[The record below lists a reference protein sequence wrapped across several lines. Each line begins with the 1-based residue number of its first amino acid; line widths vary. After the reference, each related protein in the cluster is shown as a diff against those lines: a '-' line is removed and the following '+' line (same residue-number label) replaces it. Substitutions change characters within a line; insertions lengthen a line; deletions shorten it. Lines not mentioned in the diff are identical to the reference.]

1 MSRWSEPELP
11 PELLRMRGRIDLD
24 PLHGGSCLKA
34 TCSVRLTGEPMV
46 AKDKVSSLQ
55 IQLNYQ
61 FLFDSLKLR
70 IVKQSFLFVFY
81 EIENCKT
88 KCLVC
93 FTMFVRILFKAL
105 RQRSQS
111 LHKTK
116 LVNIV
121 CFPYLVDLSNK
132 SEMKKFQESSEIS
145 SHQKVHAPDEDCGS

>member
-81 EIENCKT
+81 EIGNCKT
-88 KCLVC
+88 KCLFYNVC
-93 FTMFVRILFKAL
+93 QNSIQSFYSKPCGNEANHFI
-105 RQRSQS
+105 RQ
-111 LHKTK
+111 
-116 LVNIV
+116 N
-121 CFPYLVDLSNK
+121 
-132 SEMKKFQESSEIS
+132 
-145 SHQKVHAPDEDCGS
+145 